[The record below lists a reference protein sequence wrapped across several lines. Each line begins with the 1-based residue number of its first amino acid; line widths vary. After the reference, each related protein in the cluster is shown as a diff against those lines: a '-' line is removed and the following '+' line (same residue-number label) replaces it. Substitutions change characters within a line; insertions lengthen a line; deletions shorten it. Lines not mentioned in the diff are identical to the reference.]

1 MPPDHPTPD
10 ARITPAD
17 IRARK
22 GGVPIVSLTA
32 YSKAEAVRLDPLV
45 DLILVGDSVAMVIY
59 GMDTTVGV
67 TLDMMIAHGRA
78 VMRGARRACVAV
90 DLPAGTYERS
100 AEQAYASAMRMIAET
115 GAAAVKL
122 EGGVAVAPA
131 IRRLVG
137 AGIPVLG
144 HIGLLP
150 QAVTE
155 AGGFRI
161 QGRDEG
167 SAQRILD
174 DARAVADAGAFAVVI
189 EGTFEPVARR
199 ITEDIPIPT
208 IGIGASPACDG
219 QILVTHDLLGLFAD
233 FAPKFVKRYADLGE
247 DATRAVR
254 AYADDVRARR
264 FPGLEHCFGAK
275 PAKDRDA

>member
-1 MPPDHPTPD
+1 MTPD
-10 ARITPAD
+10 RPMPAARVTPED

-22 GGVPIVSLTA
+22 GDVPIVALTA
-32 YSKAEAVRLDPLV
+32 YSKAEAVRIDPLV

-67 TLDMMIAHGRA
+67 TLETMIAHGRA
-78 VMRGARRACVAV
+78 VMRGATRSCVVV
-90 DLPAGTYERS
+90 DLPAGSYERS
-100 AEQAYASAMRMIAET
+100 AEQAYVSATRVIAET

-137 AGIPVLG
+137 SGIPVLG

-155 AGGFRI
+155 AGGFRV
-161 QGRDEG
+161 QGRDEA
-167 SAQRILD
+167 SAQRVMD

-189 EGTFEPVARR
+189 EGTVEPLARR
-199 ITEDIPIPT
+199 VTETIPIPT

-233 FAPKFVKRYADLGE
+233 FTPKFVKRYAELGE

-264 FPGLEHCFGAK
+264 FPGPEHCFGAQ
-275 PAKDRDA
+275 PAKT

>member
-1 MPPDHPTPD
+1 MPAARVTPE
-10 ARITPAD
+10 D

-22 GGVPIVSLTA
+22 GAAPIVALTA
-32 YSKAEAVRLDPLV
+32 YSKAEAARLDPLV

-67 TLDMMIAHGRA
+67 TLETMIAHGRA
-78 VMRGARRACVAV
+78 VMRGAARSCVVV
-90 DLPAGTYERS
+90 DLPAGSYERG
-100 AEQAYASAMRMIAET
+100 AEQAYASATRVIAET

-155 AGGFRI
+155 AGGFRV
-161 QGRDEG
+161 QGRDEA
-167 SAQRILD
+167 SAQRVMA

-189 EGTFEPVARR
+189 EGTVEPLARR
-199 ITEDIPIPT
+199 VTETIPIPT

-219 QILVTHDLLGLFAD
+219 QILVTHDLLGLFTD
-233 FAPKFVKRYADLGE
+233 FTPKFVKRYAELGE

-264 FPGLEHCFGAK
+264 FPGPEHCFGAQ
-275 PAKDRDA
+275 PAKK